1 MTQHVADKADGTS
14 RPGAAADGEGIASA
28 DRVAARIRE
37 LILQGEL
44 APGSRLREVQLA
56 TLFAISRNTLREGL
70 RLLVTEGLVHQE
82 LHRGAVVA
90 SIDVAQVR
98 DIYRVRRVIEPQA
111 IAASALLDD
120 ARLTALESAVEAVEL
135 AAAQKRWRDVG
146 TASLRFHQALVS
158 LLDSPLCDDFF
169 RRLGAMLRLAW
180 GAVGNEAEFE
190 RPWPQRDRDLYEL
203 IRRGRIDHA
212 QGVLAV
218 YLDDSERLVLAALRS
233 ARGPAD

>member
-1 MTQHVADKADGTS
+1 MTNHVADRADGTS
-14 RPGAAADGEGIASA
+14 GPGTSADGDGIASA
-28 DRVAARIRE
+28 ERVAARIRE
-37 LILQGEL
+37 LILEGEL
-44 APGSRLREVQLA
+44 APGRRLREVQLA
-56 TLFAISRNTLREGL
+56 ALFAISRNTLREGL

-90 SIDVAQVR
+90 SIDAARVR

-111 IAASALLDD
+111 IAASALRDD
-120 ARLTALESAVEAVEL
+120 ARLEALESAVRAVER

-158 LLDSPLCDDFF
+158 LLDSPLFDDFF
-169 RRLGAMLRLAW
+169 SRLGAMLRLAW
-180 GAVGNEAEFE
+180 GAVSDEVEFE
-190 RPWPQRDRDLYEL
+190 RPWPQRDRELYEL

-218 YLDDSERLVLAALRS
+218 YLDDSERMVLAVLRG
-233 ARGPAD
+233 ARGPSD